1 MADFGEQQTCFLPN
15 AVVPGPT
22 SSDGDIA
29 KLPLE
34 CVVSKVEL

>member
-1 MADFGEQQTCFLPN
+1 MKPK
-15 AVVPGPT
+15 AVVPG
-22 SSDGDIA
+22 SGDGDIA